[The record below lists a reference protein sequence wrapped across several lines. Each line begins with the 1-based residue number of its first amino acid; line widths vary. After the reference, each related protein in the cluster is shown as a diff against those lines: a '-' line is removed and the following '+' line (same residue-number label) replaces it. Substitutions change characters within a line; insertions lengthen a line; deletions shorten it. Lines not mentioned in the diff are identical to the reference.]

1 MLAMARPGALAF
13 LHELANDP
21 NPNIANEAR
30 RLLRKHAPHLSPII
44 ERYADTQ
51 QRKRAKE

>member
-1 MLAMARPGALAF
+1 LAAERPRAIALLQQFAQS
-13 LHELANDP
+13 NDP
-21 NPNIANEAR
+21 RIAAQAER
-30 RLLRKHAPHLSPII
+30 ILRKHAPHLSPII